1 MLVLDNTVC
10 EHVLD
15 GYKYQFL
22 SMPRGV
28 SKQAILEASIKNDSN
43 LYTVKASVL
52 YKKRMVFFI
61 FISLCFF
68 LMLNGY
74 LTYFFFT
81 NLLYSTWF
89 TVQEWQAQ
97 Y

>member
-1 MLVLDNTVC
+1 MLVLDNTVF

-43 LYTVKASVL
+43 FYTFSAL
-52 YKKRMVFFI
+52 WKKREVLI
-61 FISLCFF
+61 NYILLWFF

-74 LTYFFFT
+74 LTYFF
-81 NLLYSTWF
+81 
-89 TVQEWQAQ
+89 
-97 Y
+97 